1 MSLPVYIKVM
11 MEKQKNRIITE
22 NPRGWEALEEKLKS
36 RGMSIAEIQEARKSF
51 YDGIEVLSKMFMVCY
66 DTEVKNV

>member
-1 MSLPVYIKVM
+1 MIKETRLNNNVC
-11 MEKQKNRIITE
+11 K

-51 YDGIEVLSKMFMVCY
+51 YDGIEVLSKMFLICY
-66 DTEVKNV
+66 DTEKNPLV

>member
-11 MEKQKNRIITE
+11 MEKQKNSIITE

-51 YDGIEVLSKMFMVCY
+51 YDGIEVLSKMFLSTY
-66 DTEVKNV
+66 DMEKKK